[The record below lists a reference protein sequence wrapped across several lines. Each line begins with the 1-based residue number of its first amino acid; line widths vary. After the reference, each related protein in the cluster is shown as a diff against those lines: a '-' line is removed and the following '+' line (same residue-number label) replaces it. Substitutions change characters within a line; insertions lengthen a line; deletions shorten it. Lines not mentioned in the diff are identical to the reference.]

1 MAMTLETSARL
12 PTGIQGLDDILGGGL
27 IPNRLYV
34 IEGAPGSGKT
44 TLALQFLL
52 AGQARGEPGLYVTL
66 SETAE
71 ELHAVAASHGFDLRG
86 GKIALFELA
95 SADAALSP
103 EREITL
109 LHPWELELGETVK
122 FITDEVERSGATRV
136 AFDSLSEMRLLA
148 QDPLRY
154 RRQILALK
162 QFFTG
167 RSITV
172 LLLDDLV
179 ASGGERDLQLH
190 SLAHGV
196 VTLERLALDYG
207 SVRRRLEVAK
217 MRGSPYREG
226 WHDYAIRTG
235 GLEVFPR
242 LNAAEHH
249 RPFAGD
255 PVPSGHAALDAMLD
269 GGPLRGTSTL
279 ITGPPGT
286 GKSTLATQY
295 VCAAAA
301 RGERAVI
308 YAFDERRDTL
318 LTRSRNLGL
327 DLDRYLSDGLV
338 MVRQVDPAELSPGE
352 FTALVCQEV
361 EAPGHPAR
369 LIVIDSLNGYLCAMQ
384 EERNLALQM
393 HELLFYLNQLGVTSF
408 LLNPQQGLLGS
419 IQSSLNI
426 SFIADAVLLL
436 RFFEAGGRVR
446 KAISVIKN
454 RGGRHEDTI
463 REFRIDQRGI
473 RIGEPLTAFQGVL
486 TGTPSYTGA
495 GEPLL
500 ALRDEGIERGG
511 TSA

>member
-1 MAMTLETSARL
+1 MTLTTSARL
-12 PTGIQGLDDILGGGL
+12 PTGIPGLDHILGGGL

-34 IEGAPGSGKT
+34 VEGQPGSGKT

-52 AGQARGEPGLYVTL
+52 AGQAQGEPGLYVTL

-71 ELHAVAASHGFDLRG
+71 ELHAMAASHGFDLG
-86 GKIALFELA
+86 GSRVVLLELA
-95 SADAALSP
+95 SVEAALSP
-103 EREITL
+103 EHEITL
-109 LHPWELELGETVK
+109 LHPWELELGETIK
-122 FITDEVERSGATRV
+122 LITDEVERSGARRV

-162 QFFTG
+162 QFFAG
-167 RSITV
+167 RNVTV

-196 VTLERLALDYG
+196 VTLERLPLNYG
-207 SVRRRLEVAK
+207 SVRRRLEIAK
-217 MRGSPYREG
+217 MRASAYREG

-242 LNAAEHH
+242 LIAAEHH
-249 RPFAGD
+249 QEFAGD
-255 PVPSGHAALDAMLD
+255 PVRSGHARLDSLLD

-295 VCAAAA
+295 VCASAA
-301 RGERAVI
+301 RGERAVM
-308 YAFDERRDTL
+308 YSFDERRDTL
-318 LTRSRNLGL
+318 LTRSRKLGLGL
-327 DLDRYLSDGLV
+327 DRHLSSGLV
-338 MVRQVDPAELSPGE
+338 TVRQIDPAELSPGE
-352 FTALVCQEV
+352 FTALVRQEV
-361 EAPGHPAR
+361 EAADNPAR

-408 LLNPQQGLLGS
+408 LINPQHGVTENLP
-419 IQSSLNI
+419 SSLNV
-426 SFIADAVLLL
+426 SFIADTVLLL
-436 RFFEAGGRVR
+436 RFFEASGRVR

-454 RGGRHEDTI
+454 RGGGHEDTI
-463 REFRIDQRGI
+463 REFRIDRHGI

-495 GEPLL
+495 TEPLL
-500 ALRDEGIERGG
+500 APGAEGIEEGDAR
-511 TSA
+511 A

>member
-1 MAMTLETSARL
+1 MTLETPARL
-12 PTGIQGLDDILGGGL
+12 PTGIQGLDAILGGGL
-27 IPNRLYV
+27 IPNQLYV
-34 IEGAPGSGKT
+34 VEGAPGAGKT

-52 AGQARGEPGLYVTL
+52 AGQAQDEPGLYVTL

-71 ELHAVAASHGFDLRG
+71 ELHAVAASHGFDLKG
-86 GKIALFELA
+86 GRITLFELA

-103 EREITL
+103 EHAITL
-109 LHPWELELGETVK
+109 LHPWEQELGETVK
-122 FITDEVERSGATRV
+122 LITDEVERSGAVRV

-196 VTLERLALDYG
+196 ITLERLALDYG

-226 WHDYAIRTG
+226 WHDYEIRTG
-235 GLEVFPR
+235 GLEIFPR
-242 LNAAEHH
+242 LIASEHH

-255 PVPSGHAALDAMLD
+255 PVPSGHAALDALLD

-301 RGERAVI
+301 RGERSVI
-308 YAFDERRDTL
+308 YAFDERLDTL
-318 LTRSRNLGL
+318 LTRSRKLGFNLDQHL
-327 DLDRYLSDGLV
+327 RDGLV
-338 MVRQVDPAELSPGE
+338 AVRQIDPAELSPGE
-352 FTALVCQEV
+352 FTAMVRKEV
-361 EAPGHPAR
+361 EGVGNPAG
-369 LIVIDSLNGYLCAMQ
+369 LIVIDSLNGYLSAMP
-384 EERNLALQM
+384 EEKSLVLQM
-393 HELLFYLNQLGVTSF
+393 RELLSYLNQLGVTSF

-426 SFIADAVLLL
+426 SYIADAVLLL
-436 RFFEAGGRVR
+436 RFFEAGGRMR
-446 KAISVIKN
+446 KAISALKN
-454 RGGRHEDTI
+454 RGGGHEDTI

-473 RIGEPLTAFQGVL
+473 RIGGPLTAFQGVL
-486 TGTPSYTGA
+486 TGTPSYTGV

-500 ALRDEGIERGG
+500 EARDESTERGAD
-511 TSA
+511 SA